1 MNETITSILNRR
13 STRKF
18 DVSLKVDSSLIEQIL
33 EAALWAPCARG
44 LETTGIYSI
53 ESIERVEE
61 IRKMMEE
68 KDGNDSFYGAKVI
81 ILFTGRKDNL
91 HDIRNASSAI
101 ENAMIAAESLGV
113 SSCWIHRAC
122 LLNDEKYHDFFK
134 AIGFKDEEEIMGS
147 VILGYG
153 EKTITK
159 GRNKSFIHRI

>member
-18 DVSLKVDSSLIEQIL
+18 DVSQKVDSSLIELIL

-44 LETTGIYSI
+44 QETTGIYSI
-53 ESIERVEE
+53 ESEDKVEE
-61 IRKMMEE
+61 MRKMIKE

-91 HDIRNASSAI
+91 HDIRNASASI
-101 ENAMIAAESLGV
+101 ENAMIAAESLGI

-122 LLNDEKYHDFFK
+122 LLNDEKYRDFFQ
-134 AIGFKDEEEIMGS
+134 AIGFMDNEEIMGS
-147 VILGYG
+147 IILGYG
-153 EKTITK
+153 EKTVTK
-159 GRNKSFIHRI
+159 GRNEAFIHHI